1 MNDNTKKEISPSHN
15 TYKMTDYTILFDK
28 KLGGGAFGKIYSCIN
43 NKTKELYACK
53 IEKPDIEDP
62 QLSNEY
68 KMLNLLK
75 NYPYF
80 PKCYKFCSSPHGHLL
95 IFDHL
100 GANLGVIMSKL
111 PNQRYSMKST
121 LMIMTQC
128 LDRLKEIHDKG
139 IIHRDMKPEN
149 LVIGYKGKEKSIY
162 LIDFG
167 LSKSIVGDK
176 KNMNLLGIKKEKIVI
191 GTVRYISLGAHL
203 GNEQCKKDDLESL
216 AYIMVYFIKGELPWQ
231 NIKAKSRKEK
241 YFKIYQMKKRTV
253 PDELTNILPEEMK
266 TFFNYILNLN
276 VKQKPDYSKLQ
287 NLINNLMNK
296 YSYSNDLQFDWYSSS
311 FLQMLYNSPVVD
323 DGEKIKSTSIY
334 EEDSNNSDNNLK
346 KMKSNRNYCSN
357 STKKV
362 NKKININNNLN
373 NFKLSSVKNI
383 EHINKRSGFAQKNNK
398 NPLNININMNFN
410 ENEKVKDEYKNVR
423 GSYNPFYN
431 DIMKRQRL
439 SSY

>member
-1 MNDNTKKEISPSHN
+1 
-15 TYKMTDYTILFDK
+15 
-28 KLGGGAFGKIYSCIN
+28 
-43 NKTKELYACK
+43 
-53 IEKPDIEDP
+53 
-62 QLSNEY
+62 
-68 KMLNLLK
+68 
-75 NYPYF
+75 
-80 PKCYKFCSSPHGHLL
+80 
-95 IFDHL
+95 
-100 GANLGVIMSKL
+100 
-111 PNQRYSMKST
+111 
-121 LMIMTQC
+121 
-128 LDRLKEIHDKG
+128 
-139 IIHRDMKPEN
+139 
-149 LVIGYKGKEKSIY
+149 
-162 LIDFG
+162 
-167 LSKSIVGDK
+167 
-176 KNMNLLGIKKEKIVI
+176 MNLLGIKKEKIVI

-398 NPLNININMNFN
+398 NSLNININMNFN

-423 GSYNPFYN
+423 GSYNPFYS

>member
-1 MNDNTKKEISPSHN
+1 MNDNTKKEKSPSDN
-15 TYKMTDYTILFDK
+15 TYKMIDYTILFDK

-53 IEKPDIEDP
+53 IEKPDIEVP
-62 QLSNEY
+62 QLCNEY
-68 KMLNLLK
+68 KILNLLK

-95 IFDHL
+95 ILDHL

-111 PNQRYSMKST
+111 PNQRFSMKST

-167 LSKSIVGDK
+167 LSKLIVGDK
-176 KNMNLLGIKKEKIVI
+176 KNLNLVGIKKEKIVI
-191 GTVRYISLGAHL
+191 GTVRYISLNAHL
-203 GNEQCKKDDLESL
+203 GIEQCKKDDLESL

-241 YFKIYQMKKRTV
+241 YFNIYQMKKRTV

-266 TFFNYILNLN
+266 IFFNYILNLN
-276 VKQKPDYSKLQ
+276 AKQKPDYSKLH

-311 FLQMLYNSPVVD
+311 FLQLLYNSPVID
-323 DGEKIKSTSIY
+323 DGERIKSTSIY
-334 EEDSNNSDNNLK
+334 EEDSNESDNKLK
-346 KMKSNRNYCSN
+346 KIKSNRNFCSN
-357 STKKV
+357 STKKT

-373 NFKLSSVKNI
+373 NLRLSSVKNI
-383 EHINKRSGFAQKNNK
+383 EHINKRSGFPPNK
-398 NPLNININMNFN
+398 SRNPLNININMNFN
-410 ENEKVKDEYKNVR
+410 ENEKVKDEYKNVMC
-423 GSYNPFYN
+423 SYNPFFN
-431 DIMKRQRL
+431 DNLKRQRL

>member
-15 TYKMTDYTILFDK
+15 AYKMIDYTILFDK
-28 KLGGGAFGKIYSCIN
+28 KLGVGAFGKIYSCIN

-121 LMIMTQC
+121 LMIMSQC

-167 LSKSIVGDK
+167 LSKLIV
-176 KNMNLLGIKKEKIVI
+176 
-191 GTVRYISLGAHL
+191 
-203 GNEQCKKDDLESL
+203 
-216 AYIMVYFIKGELPWQ
+216 
-231 NIKAKSRKEK
+231 
-241 YFKIYQMKKRTV
+241 
-253 PDELTNILPEEMK
+253 
-266 TFFNYILNLN
+266 
-276 VKQKPDYSKLQ
+276 
-287 NLINNLMNK
+287 
-296 YSYSNDLQFDWYSSS
+296 
-311 FLQMLYNSPVVD
+311 
-323 DGEKIKSTSIY
+323 
-334 EEDSNNSDNNLK
+334 
-346 KMKSNRNYCSN
+346 
-357 STKKV
+357 
-362 NKKININNNLN
+362 
-373 NFKLSSVKNI
+373 
-383 EHINKRSGFAQKNNK
+383 
-398 NPLNININMNFN
+398 
-410 ENEKVKDEYKNVR
+410 
-423 GSYNPFYN
+423 
-431 DIMKRQRL
+431 
-439 SSY
+439 